1 MKTSNKLFLGFSGV
15 LVLLMLFSAIILK
28 ANYNKGITNTIS
40 HEPRQ
45 DPDYAKVTIPAFKA
59 LVLKSTVAKNNNQEA
74 TIYIRESPEY
84 QLEFYKNATYNL
96 LGDTLYVAISQPRD
110 VVLYSPAISYISNST
125 SYGITLSDIHSSN
138 LHINAGENTRVYMH
152 NSKINAFSF
161 AGGEN
166 NTLEVVEDNVLDSV
180 KVTMG
185 KHGSLYFYAPY
196 QAGDFS
202 VDSLDNLNIT
212 GKTLKSL
219 KRFN

>member
-1 MKTSNKLFLGFSGV
+1 MKTSNKLFSGFSGV
-15 LVLLMLFSAIILK
+15 LVLLMLLSAIILK

-40 HEPRQ
+40 HQPKQ

-59 LVLKSTVAKNNNQEA
+59 LVLKSTVAKTDDREA
-74 TIYIRESPEY
+74 TVYIRESPEY

-96 LGDTLYVAISQPRD
+96 LGDTLYIEISKPRD
-110 VVLYSPAISYISNST
+110 VVLFSPAIRYIDNRTGYAITVSEVNSP
-125 SYGITLSDIHSSN
+125 SLR
-138 LHINAGENTRVYMH
+138 INAGGQIRVYMH
-152 NSKINAFSF
+152 NSKINSFSF
-161 AGGEN
+161 TGKEN
-166 NTLEVVEDNVLDSV
+166 NTLEVTEDNVLDSV

-185 KHGSLYFYAPY
+185 KRGSLYFYAPY

-212 GKTLKSL
+212 GKSLKSL

>member
-28 ANYNKGITNTIS
+28 ANYNKGITNTIT
-40 HEPRQ
+40 HQPRQ

-59 LVLKSTVAKNNNQEA
+59 LVLKSTVAKTDNQEA
-74 TIYIRESPEY
+74 TIYLRESPEY
-84 QLEFYKNATYNL
+84 HLEFYKNATYKI
-96 LGDTLYVAISQPRD
+96 LGDTLYVEISRPRD
-110 VVLYSPAISYISNST
+110 VVVYSPAISYISNNT
-125 SYGITLSDIHSSN
+125 RYGITLSDIHSPS
-138 LHINAGENTRVYMH
+138 LHVSSGENTRVYMH

-166 NTLEVVEDNVLDSV
+166 NTLEVTEDNVLDSV

-185 KHGSLYFYAPY
+185 KRGSLYFYAPY

-212 GKTLKSL
+212 GKSLKSL